1 MSRSEHTMWDRTGES
16 MCDQPEEEKEEGQE
30 HQQQQQQQQ
39 QPLLEGSAAANA
51 DRPPPLVEQR
61 RLPGA
66 GPVRSQ
72 PWPQPQPQPQRQPQ
86 HHYQQQHP
94 LPPQRQGHNVFTP
107 ARRPPTGPAAGRLP
121 PRGPAPRPP
130 AGIPR
135 AFETPL
141 DSRFALVEKPKR
153 FFTVGRIFKTV
164 WFEPGGTALA
174 GTPGSLGLGQQQRQD
189 VDYAQACPAFHS
201 EKPHAKFRW
210 FVVVRR
216 RLHHSLCFSITTSN
230 NGRNSNNGGG
240 NIPGGPRQGVRGRPR
255 DFVVLYSA
263 AAAAAAAGTSGEA
276 PTGPTPRPPSPM
288 EGEGIDRAPL
298 GVIIEDGAQAISPL
312 ARLDCGRIYTVE
324 DNVKVMKIGRIHTDG
339 LKKLDEYFRESV
351 S

>member
-1 MSRSEHTMWDRTGES
+1 M
-16 MCDQPEEEKEEGQE
+16 
-30 HQQQQQQQQ
+30 
-39 QPLLEGSAAANA
+39 
-51 DRPPPLVEQR
+51 RPQL
-61 RLPGA
+61 A
-66 GPVRSQ
+66 
-72 PWPQPQPQPQRQPQ
+72 PQPQPQPQPRPQLQHHHHPQ
-86 HHYQQQHP
+86 H
-94 LPPQRQGHNVFTP
+94 PPPPPRQGHNALPP

-121 PRGPAPRPP
+121 QRGLALRPP
-130 AGIPR
+130 ARIPR

-164 WFEPGGTALA
+164 WFEPGGTGLA
-174 GTPGSLGLGQQQRQD
+174 GTAGPLSPGQQRRQD

-216 RLHHSLCFSITTSN
+216 RLHHSLCFAITTF
-230 NGRNSNNGGG
+230 NGRNNNNNNNNGGG
-240 NIPGGPRQGVRGRPR
+240 GGGGGGGGNVPGSLRQSGRGRPR

-263 AAAAAAAGTSGEA
+263 AAPSGPNGEA
-276 PTGPTPRPPSPM
+276 PTSPPKPPEPM
-288 EGEGIDRAPL
+288 EGEGIDRDPL